1 MQAVPRSRARGFT
14 LIELL
19 VTVAIVGLLASVAA
33 PLMEVSAQRTRET
46 DLRHSLQQLREAIDA
61 YKRAVD
67 EKRVA
72 SPIDASGYPPTL
84 KLLAEGVPD
93 ARSPKPAKIYFLR
106 RIPRDPFATDP
117 SVPPEAGWET
127 RSYESP
133 PEEFKPG
140 RDVYDVRSK
149 SDAKGLNG
157 VPYKD
162 W

>member
-1 MQAVPRSRARGFT
+1 MQAAATSRTHGFT

-33 PLMEVSAQRTRET
+33 PLMEMSAQRTRET

-61 YKRAVD
+61 YKLAVD

-72 SPIDASGYPPTL
+72 SPIDASGYPPNL
-84 KLLAEGVPD
+84 KLLADGVPD
-93 ARSPKPAKIYFLR
+93 AKSLKPAKIYFLR

-117 SVPPEAGWET
+117 DLPPEATWDT

-133 PEEFKPG
+133 PEDFKPG

-157 VPYKD
+157 VAYKD